1 MGSKSLLV
9 LELKIPCMGYLIFL
23 VKTINGNYLGSYYGD
38 GYMDRKRI
46 SADIRG
52 TSIADGIIYIMEFI

>member
-1 MGSKSLLV
+1 
-9 LELKIPCMGYLIFL
+9 MGYLIFL